1 MKYFLFG
8 NILILIYFVCV
19 KSFKN
24 TCLNVYEYDI
34 IIINDY
40 YKPMPNGSSPTM
52 SPTTAF

>member
-1 MKYFLFG
+1 MKYFLFE

-34 IIINDY
+34 IIVTDY